1 MSSASGL
8 QSTTGS
14 TPKLELPRVAGYTL
28 VEMLNEGS
36 VCTLYKA
43 RQERMGRTVALK
55 LLPEWPPPREVTLER
70 FNRSTYVL
78 AQVVHPNL
86 PVLYDTG
93 TSDGFHYAALE
104 YIGGRTLQ
112 DMLSERGTFSERRA
126 AAIALQ
132 IARALAAL
140 QQKGI
145 VHRNLKPRNVM
156 VEPDGR
162 VRLVGLGLAKCEAAC
177 FAKHLDEHTIGT
189 PHFMAPEMIRGNCN
203 DPRSDFYALGVTM
216 YVMAAGHPPFEK
228 GVPAAVMAKHLYEE
242 PQPLR
247 ALRPEFS
254 ETYEKLTMHLLKKCP
269 DDRLADPKDV
279 ARRLEHLVSLQD
291 YSSEKP
297 GNAEA
302 KPHPLAALAPHAAKP
317 GPAAKPRASAPR
329 FWNAASHADWD
340 RFFRNF
346 GIFSAAATAVLLLGL
361 ACLGAY
367 ALLSGR
373 LAAAPQPEP
382 HLRQAAPAAP
392 AASSPLDARA
402 RALADY
408 QALKGRE
415 AAFLRDPAAGAQAWN
430 AFLNEHG
437 AQEPD
442 LRALA
447 DDQRARF
454 AGQAKLSRTATQVPF
469 EDEF

>member
-1 MSSASGL
+1 MTPLPLASRADMSSASGL
-8 QSTTGS
+8 QSTSGS

-104 YIGGRTLQ
+104 FIGGRTLQ
-112 DMLSERGTFSERRA
+112 DMLAERGKFSERRA

-216 YVMAAGHPPFEK
+216 YVMAAGHPPFER
-228 GVPAAVMAKHLYEE
+228 GVPAAVMAKHLYEQ

-254 ETYEKLTMHLLKKCP
+254 ESYEKLAMRLLKKCP
-269 DDRLADPKDV
+269 DERLANPKDV
-279 ARRLEHLVSLQD
+279 VRRLEHLVSLQD
-291 YSSEKP
+291 YSNEKP
-297 GNAEA
+297 GPGEG
-302 KPHPLAALAPHAAKP
+302 KPHPLAALVPQAAKP
-317 GPAAKPRASAPR
+317 APADRPRASVPR
-329 FWNAASHADWD
+329 FWSAAAPSADWD
-340 RFFRNF
+340 KFFRNF

-361 ACLGAY
+361 ACLGAF
-367 ALLSGR
+367 ALASGR
-373 LAAAPQPEP
+373 LGAASQPVPYLREVPPPAPAAAPADAGPKASADGP
-382 HLRQAAPAAP
+382 PAGIP
-392 AASSPLDARA
+392 
-402 RALADY
+402 
-408 QALKGRE
+408 
-415 AAFLRDPAAGAQAWN
+415 
-430 AFLNEHG
+430 
-437 AQEPD
+437 
-442 LRALA
+442 
-447 DDQRARF
+447 
-454 AGQAKLSRTATQVPF
+454 GQAKRPRLAPTVPL

>member
-1 MSSASGL
+1 MTPLPLASRADMSSASGL
-8 QSTTGS
+8 QSTSGS

-55 LLPEWPPPREVTLER
+55 LLAEWPPPREVTLER

-86 PVLYDTG
+86 PVLYGTG

-104 YIGGRTLQ
+104 FIAGRTLQ
-112 DMLSERGTFSERRA
+112 DMLAERGKFSERRA

-216 YVMAAGHPPFEK
+216 YVMAAGHPPFER
-228 GVPAAVMAKHLYEE
+228 GVPAAVMAKHLYEQ

-247 ALRPEFS
+247 ALRPEIS
-254 ETYEKLTMHLLKKCP
+254 EAYEKLTMRLLKKSP
-269 DDRLADPKDV
+269 DERMADPKDV
-279 ARRLEHLVSLQD
+279 VRRLEHLVSLQD
-291 YSSEKP
+291 YSNENP
-297 GNAEA
+297 GPGQGEI
-302 KPHPLAALAPHAAKP
+302 KPHPLAALAPQAAKP
-317 GPAAKPRASAPR
+317 AQRATPPR
-329 FWNAASHADWD
+329 FWSAATHAADWD

-346 GIFSAAATAVLLLGL
+346 GIFSAAALVVLLLGL

-367 ALLSGR
+367 ALISGR
-373 LAAAPQPEP
+373 LGAAPQPVP
-382 HLRQAAPAAP
+382 YLREAAPAAEAP
-392 AASSPLDARA
+392 AEARGKA
-402 RALADY
+402 PAD
-408 QALKGRE
+408 
-415 AAFLRDPAAGAQAWN
+415 DPHADAAGK
-430 AFLNEHG
+430 
-437 AQEPD
+437 
-442 LRALA
+442 
-447 DDQRARF
+447 
-454 AGQAKLSRTATQVPF
+454 AKQKQPRLVPQNPQGPL

>member
-1 MSSASGL
+1 MTPLPLASRADMSSASGL
-8 QSTTGS
+8 QSTSGS

-112 DMLSERGTFSERRA
+112 DMLFERGTFSERRA

-216 YVMAAGHPPFEK
+216 YVMAAGHPPFER

-254 ETYEKLTMHLLKKCP
+254 ETYEKLAMRLLKKCP
-269 DDRLADPKDV
+269 DERLADPKDV
-279 ARRLEHLVSLQD
+279 VRRLEHLVSLQD
-291 YSSEKP
+291 YSNEKP
-297 GNAEA
+297 ENGNREN
-302 KPHPLAALAPHAAKP
+302 KPHPLAALAP
-317 GPAAKPRASAPR
+317 PAAKPKASAPR
-329 FWNAASHADWD
+329 FWSAASGAADWD

-346 GIFSAAATAVLLLGL
+346 GIFSLAATAVLLVGL

-367 ALLSGR
+367 ALFSGR
-373 LAAAPQPEP
+373 LGAAPQPVP
-382 HLRQAAPAAP
+382 YL
-392 AASSPLDARA
+392 
-402 RALADY
+402 
-408 QALKGRE
+408 RE
-415 AAFLRDPAAGAQAWN
+415 AAPPAESPAETRRNAPAG
-430 AFLNEHG
+430 
-437 AQEPD
+437 D
-442 LRALA
+442 RRANTA
-447 DDQRARF
+447 D
-454 AGQAKLSRTATQVPF
+454 QAKPPRLVPQNPQAPF